1 MQGEIKMPESILE
14 LDIHGMTQVQAKT
27 AINAKLRRAGS
38 GVYRLRIIHGYH
50 SGTALRDMI
59 RREYARHPRVIR
71 LETGING
78 GATDRVLREL

>member
-1 MQGEIKMPESILE
+1 MSESILE

-27 AINAKLRRAGS
+27 AIDAKLRRAGS

-59 RREYARHPRVIR
+59 RREYGSHPKVKRVE
-71 LETGING
+71 LGLNQG
-78 GATDRVLREL
+78 VTDLILREY